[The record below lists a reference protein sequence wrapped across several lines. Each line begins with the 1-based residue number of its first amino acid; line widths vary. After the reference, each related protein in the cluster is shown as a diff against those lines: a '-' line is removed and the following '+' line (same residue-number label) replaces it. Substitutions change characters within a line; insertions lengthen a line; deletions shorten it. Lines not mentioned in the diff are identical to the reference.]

1 MGSFNGTK
9 HTIKLSPTHQMNK
22 TRFLKIGALAF
33 SALGL
38 LQTSMAAPSQGRRTE
53 LIHEY
58 SLPSFSLLDFGY
70 SLAEITAA
78 QVNGLTSTDL
88 PAIGSG
94 VQLLEGNH
102 FLSVTDRGPNGD
114 RADGFKYFPLPQFT
128 PTIVSFRAIHDQV
141 VPEAVIPLVND
152 LGQGVTGIPNSATA
166 DTTPFLTPTDATPL
180 PFNPDGMDI
189 EDVHTL
195 PGGGFILVEEYA
207 PSVVIADAAG
217 HVLRRYTPAGKTLA
231 GANYTVNDTLPVV
244 FNQRRANRGFEGLAV
259 ANDGLTAYIMTQSPM
274 GSTSTGS
281 PYRDS
286 SLIRVL
292 RLNISNPLNLQITGE
307 FLFQMLPASDFPGNA
322 PRDLKISACAW
333 VSPDRLLVTEGT
345 DKIGFGGHKVVLL
358 DLTAATD
365 VLTQPDASAVP
376 LVYEKLTTDFAT
388 LGITLG
394 STSVVADLINDLPQI
409 LERKLEGMTILNAN
423 EIVIS
428 SDNDFGIG
436 DVPGATTKVYT
447 IRLSAPLH

>member
-1 MGSFNGTK
+1 
-9 HTIKLSPTHQMNK
+9 MNK
-22 TRFLKIGALAF
+22 TTRFLSIGALAV
-33 SALGL
+33 SALALG
-38 LQTSMAAPSQGRRTE
+38 QISVAAQAGGRSIR
-53 LIHEY
+53 LVHEY
-58 SLPSFSLLDFGY
+58 TLPSFSLLDFGY
-70 SLAEITAA
+70 SPAELAAA
-78 QVNGLTSTDL
+78 QANGLASTDL

-94 VQLLEGNH
+94 VQLFNGNQY
-102 FLSVTDRGPNGD
+102 LSVTDRGPNGD
-114 RADGFKYFPLPQFT
+114 RADGFKFFPLPQFT
-128 PTIVSFRAIHDQV
+128 PTIVWFQAINDQIL
-141 VPEAVIPLVND
+141 PKAVLPLVND

-166 DTTPFLTPTDATPL
+166 DTIPYLTPTAATPL

-207 PSVVIADAAG
+207 PSIVIAGSDG
-217 HVLRRYTPAGKTLA
+217 HVLRRYTPAGKTLP
-231 GANYTVNDTLPVV
+231 GANYTVSDTLPAV

-259 ANDGLTAYIMTQSPM
+259 SDDGLTAYIMTQSPM
-274 GSTSTGS
+274 GSTSAGS

-292 RLNISNPLNLQITGE
+292 RLNISNPLNLQVTGE
-307 FLFQMLPASDFPGNA
+307 FLFQMLPATNFPGNA
-322 PRDLKISACAW
+322 ARDLKISACAW
-333 VSPDRLLVTEGT
+333 VSPDRLLITEGT

-365 VLTQPDASAVP
+365 VLALADASTVP
-376 LVYEKLTTDFAT
+376 LVYEKVTTDFAA

-394 STSVVADLINDLPQI
+394 ATTVVADLINDVPEI
-409 LERKLEGMTILNAN
+409 LERKLEGLTILNAN
-423 EIVIS
+423 EVVIS

-447 IRLSAPLH
+447 IRLSTPIR